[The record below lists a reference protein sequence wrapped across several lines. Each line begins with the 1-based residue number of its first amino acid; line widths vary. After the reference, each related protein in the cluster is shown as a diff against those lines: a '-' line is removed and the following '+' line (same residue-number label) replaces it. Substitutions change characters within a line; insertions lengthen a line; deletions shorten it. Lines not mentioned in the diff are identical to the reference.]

1 MKIVSFYIFMIFFSI
16 SLWSG
21 NKELNVFVS
30 IEPQRFFVKEI
41 AGDKV
46 KVNTMLPE
54 GSSPATYD
62 PAPRQMALLSRAN
75 IFFRIG
81 VPFENSLINKIK
93 NNFKNLKVVDTRK
106 GITLRIMQAAHSH
119 NDLQKKESDNSKIT
133 RDPHIWLN
141 PMLVKIQAEN
151 IKNALKELDPDNA
164 EYYDLNCKKFQDKL
178 DDLNNELKQALAPLK
193 GRTFMVFHPAWGYFA
208 DAYGLKQMPVEIEGK
223 QPSARYLAR
232 IINKAKTNNIN
243 IIFAQPQFSS
253 ALANKIASSINGT
266 VVFINPLAFNYFK
279 NMKHIAE
286 TVKQSLE
293 R

>member
-1 MKIVSFYIFMIFFSI
+1 MKKICLYVLVFLFSVSV
-16 SLWSG
+16 WSR

-62 PAPRQMALLSRAN
+62 PVPRQMALLSKSDV
-75 IFFRIG
+75 FFRIG
-81 VPFENSLINKIK
+81 VPFENSFINKIEK
-93 NNFKNLKVVDTRK
+93 NFKNLKVIDTRK
-106 GITLRIMQAAHSH
+106 GITLRIMQSEHSH
-119 NDLQKKESDNSKIT
+119 DDSHKNEANSNIT

-164 EYYDLNCKKFQDKL
+164 EFYEVNCKKFEDKL
-178 DDLNNELKQALAPLK
+178 DDLNNELKQAFVPLK

-223 QPSARYLAR
+223 QPSARYLGR
-232 IINKAKTNNIN
+232 IINKAKANNIS

-253 ALANKIASSINGT
+253 ALAEKIAAAINGT
-266 VVFINPLAFNYFK
+266 VVFINPLAFDYFK